1 MNKSRI
7 FYYCYDHQRPTG
19 GQKSMYKHVDILNH
33 NGWEAYV
40 FHRQEG
46 FSLSWFAHQTRI
58 VGDREFRRIY
68 RPATDILVL
77 PEDLGHVINE
87 KPGWKVIFNQ
97 NCYYG
102 FAAFEFLKPHPYPY
116 LRPDI
121 RGVMTVSEHNRRYL
135 TFAFPHLR
143 VCRVY
148 YSVDPKVFIFN
159 DLSHKK
165 RWITCLPS
173 KSPMDLLQV
182 YHLSQAR
189 AQQGC
194 NRLNEYRWVFL
205 QNRSEREVAE
215 VLHESAF
222 FLFLS
227 TTEGLPRLPL
237 EAMLS
242 GSIVLGYGHGPL
254 AEILRSDNSFACE
267 KSDIPSFVTNL
278 EAATELFLAD
288 PEELRSKSEAARK
301 TAGEYSCDREEE
313 TCLSFWK
320 AVLEGE

>member
-1 MNKSRI
+1 MDKTRI
-7 FYYCYDHQRPTG
+7 FYYCGDHQRPTG

-33 NGWEAYV
+33 NGRDACV
-40 FHRQEG
+40 LHRQEG
-46 FSLSWFAHQTRI
+46 FSLSWFAHQTRV
-58 VGDREFRRIY
+58 VGEREFRQIY

-77 PEDLGHVINE
+77 PESLGHAINE
-87 KPGWKVIFNQ
+87 KPGRKVIFNQ

-116 LRPDI
+116 LRPDL

-143 VCRVY
+143 VRRVC
-148 YSVDPKVFIFN
+148 YSVDPRVFVFN
-159 DLSHKK
+159 DLRQKK
-165 RWITCLPS
+165 RWVTCLPS
-173 KSPMDLLQV
+173 KNLIDLLQV

-194 NRLNEYRWVFL
+194 NRLNEYQWVFL
-205 QNRSEREVAE
+205 KDKSEQEVAE
-215 VLHESAF
+215 ILHESAF
-222 FLFLS
+222 FLSLS

-254 AEILRSDNSFACE
+254 AEILRPDNSFPCE
-267 KSDIPSFVTNL
+267 KPDVLSLVTDL
-278 EAATELFLAD
+278 ETATKLFLTD
-288 PEELRSKSEAARK
+288 PEQLRGRSEAARK
-301 TAGEYSCDREEE
+301 TAGEYSCEREAQSCLGFWKEVLEEE
-313 TCLSFWK
+313 
-320 AVLEGE
+320 